1 MRNALKANPGGPT
14 MAASRNHYRKSN
26 PQDTTTMAK
35 KTAFFRVAT
44 EGATTDGRQIE
55 RSWIDQIAKNFNR
68 STYGARVWL
77 EHYRGTVPGGPFDA
91 LGDVIAVE
99 ARSVENGKLALFA
112 QIEPLPALVEMTKK
126 KQKLYTSI
134 EVHPQFSDTGQ
145 AYLTGLAVTD
155 SPASLGTD
163 MLTFAQKQPT
173 ASPFTGRKSDP
184 AALFSEG
191 VETEIKLEDDEGAGT
206 ASKFTAA
213 LKDALGKFSTKGK
226 TDDARF
232 ADVLDGFKQFAEVA
246 EKQEQAHNNL
256 AADHAKLS
264 KDFATL
270 QTAHA
275 DLVKKLDGTTSNQHS
290 QRPPA
295 TGGQGIQQTDC

>member
-1 MRNALKANPGGPT
+1 MRHALKANPCGPT
-14 MAASRNHYRKSN
+14 MAACRNHYRKSN

-35 KTAFFRVAT
+35 KSAFFRVAS

-55 RSWIDQIAKNFNR
+55 RSWIEQIAKNFNR
-68 STYGARVWL
+68 ATYGARVWL

-99 ARSVENGKLALFA
+99 ARTVEGGKLALFA

-134 EVHPQFSDTGQ
+134 EVHPQFSDTGE
-145 AYLTGLAVTD
+145 AYLTGLGVTD

-163 MLTFAQKQPT
+163 MLAFAQKQPT

-191 VETEIKLEDDEGAGT
+191 VETALKFDDEDGDGA

-213 LKDALGKFSTKGK
+213 LKEALGKFSSKGK
-226 TDDARF
+226 NDDARF
-232 ADVLDGFKQFAEVA
+232 ADVVEGFKQFAEVA
-246 EKQEQAHNNL
+246 EKQEHAHNTL
-256 AADHAKLS
+256 AADHAKLA

-270 QTAHA
+270 QTAHG
-275 DLVKKLDGTTSNQHS
+275 DLVKKLEGTTSTEHS